1 MDSKSIEVGSRFIAS
16 TMHEIRTPLQT
27 IIGTLELLSE
37 TPLNPEQTEYIHQVE
52 FSANALLGLANDILD
67 FTKITADN
75 FKLENSPFDVI
86 ELTERVVD
94 LISVEAFANG
104 LEVITDIDYSLPHS
118 IMGDAVRVQ
127 QIILNLVK
135 NATKFTEKGFILV
148 RVSKRE
154 KQIVFEIIDSGIGVP
169 QDKHELIFKDFYQ
182 IDGSSARKN
191 GGTGLGLSI
200 SKNLVQLMKGKIG
213 VLPNPSGGSNFWFT
227 IPLEIAEYDENTE
240 ENQPVLIPEG
250 TKVLISSVSPLFIKS
265 FRTKLAYFGLTN
277 VDVVS
282 SLSEASEKIEEMST
296 SGKSYE
302 MTFIDISTMNTK
314 KDYAIAQKIKNNPF
328 CSHMYSVLLIPEGK
342 INSGLR
348 DQIKTSFNSF
358 LYRPIKH
365 NALKSMIEEQFSR
378 KPASTSLSEN
388 NLDKST
394 QIKLDSILN
403 AQIASTLSIIVAEDQ
418 PVNKKILETFLK
430 KFGATVHLAENG
442 EKAVEQIKA
451 HPETDIVF
459 MDIFMPIKSGIDA
472 TIEARNLGYKG
483 IIIACTANNDA
494 DDFKMYKQI
503 GMNDILI
510 KPFKKNEVKE
520 ILEKWNSFLIVPN
533 AKDIISLSYVKDL
546 SSEIWDLEDFME
558 TTENNTEFAISL
570 MDEYIEQAEILLNN
584 LKNELVKES
593 PDFQKLELYSHTL
606 KGSSASVSATRFAN
620 LGKQMNDAAK
630 IRDKVKLEAARI
642 NFAIDFI
649 DFKNII
655 EKWKISI

>member
-75 FKLENSPFDVI
+75 FKLENRPYDVI

-94 LISVEAFANG
+94 LISVEAFAHG

-154 KQIVFEIIDSGIGVP
+154 NQIVFEIIDSGIGVP

-182 IDGSSARKN
+182 VDGSSARKN

-200 SKNLVQLMKGKIG
+200 SKNLVLLMKGKIG

-227 IPLEIAEYDENTE
+227 IPLEKAEYDENTE
-240 ENQPVLIPEG
+240 EKLPLIPEG
-250 TKVLISSVSPLFIKS
+250 TKILLSSVSPLFIKS
-265 FRTKLAYFGLTN
+265 FRAKLSYFGLTN

-282 SLSEASEKIEEMST
+282 SIYEASEKINEMAAA
-296 SGKSYE
+296 GKSYA
-302 MTFIDISTMNTK
+302 MAFIDISTINSKT
-314 KDYAIAQKIKNNPF
+314 DYAMAEKIKNNPA
-328 CSHMYSVLLIPEGK
+328 CSHMYSALLIPEGK

-348 DQIKTSFNSF
+348 DQIKTSFSSF
-358 LYRPIKH
+358 LYKPIKY

-378 KPASTSLSEN
+378 KPASTSHSDD
-388 NLDKST
+388 NLDKTT

-403 AQIASTLSIIVAEDQ
+403 AQIASNLTIIVAEDQ
-418 PVNKKILETFLK
+418 PVNKRILETFLK
-430 KFGATVHLAENG
+430 KFGATVYLAENG
-442 EKAVEQIKA
+442 EKAVEQIKE

-533 AKDIISLSYVKDL
+533 AKDIISLSFVKDL
-546 SSEIWDLEDFME
+546 SSEMWDLEDFME
-558 TTENNTEFAISL
+558 TTGNNTEFAISL

-584 LKNELVKES
+584 LKSELIKEC

-630 IRDKVKLEAARI
+630 LKDKVKLEAARI

>member
-348 DQIKTSFNSF
+348 DQIKASFNSF
-358 LYRPIKH
+358 L
-365 NALKSMIEEQFSR
+365 
-378 KPASTSLSEN
+378 
-388 NLDKST
+388 
-394 QIKLDSILN
+394 
-403 AQIASTLSIIVAEDQ
+403 
-418 PVNKKILETFLK
+418 
-430 KFGATVHLAENG
+430 
-442 EKAVEQIKA
+442 
-451 HPETDIVF
+451 
-459 MDIFMPIKSGIDA
+459 
-472 TIEARNLGYKG
+472 
-483 IIIACTANNDA
+483 
-494 DDFKMYKQI
+494 
-503 GMNDILI
+503 
-510 KPFKKNEVKE
+510 
-520 ILEKWNSFLIVPN
+520 
-533 AKDIISLSYVKDL
+533 
-546 SSEIWDLEDFME
+546 
-558 TTENNTEFAISL
+558 
-570 MDEYIEQAEILLNN
+570 
-584 LKNELVKES
+584 
-593 PDFQKLELYSHTL
+593 
-606 KGSSASVSATRFAN
+606 
-620 LGKQMNDAAK
+620 
-630 IRDKVKLEAARI
+630 
-642 NFAIDFI
+642 
-649 DFKNII
+649 
-655 EKWKISI
+655 

>member
-1 MDSKSIEVGSRFIAS
+1 MDSTSIEVGSRFIAS

-75 FKLENSPFDVI
+75 FKLENRPYDVI

-94 LISVEAFANG
+94 LISVEAFAHG
-104 LEVITDIDYSLPHS
+104 LEVITDIDYSIPHS

-148 RVSKRE
+148 RVSRRDNL
-154 KQIVFEIIDSGIGVP
+154 IVFEIIDSGIGVP

-182 IDGSSARKN
+182 VDGSSARKN

-227 IPLEIAEYDENTE
+227 IPLEKAEYDESTE
-240 ENQPVLIPEG
+240 EKLPLIPEG
-250 TKVLISSVSPLFIKS
+250 TKILLSSVSPLFIKS
-265 FRTKLAYFGLTN
+265 FRAKLSYFGLTN
-277 VDVVS
+277 VDIVS
-282 SLSEASEKIEEMST
+282 SIHEASEKIMEMST
-296 SGKSYE
+296 AGKSYE
-302 MTFIDISTMNTK
+302 MAFFDITTLSSKIDYSM
-314 KDYAIAQKIKNNPF
+314 AEKIKNDPA
-328 CSHMYSVLLIPEGK
+328 CSRMYSALLIPEGK

-348 DQIKTSFNSF
+348 EQIQSSFNSF
-358 LYRPIKH
+358 LYKPVKY

-378 KPASTSLSEN
+378 KPASSTSQSDN
-388 NLDKST
+388 NLDKTT

-403 AQIASTLSIIVAEDQ
+403 AQIASNLTIIVAEDQ
-418 PVNKKILETFLK
+418 PVNKRILETFLK
-430 KFGATVHLAENG
+430 KFGATVYLAENG

-533 AKDIISLSYVKDL
+533 AKDIISLSFVKDL
-546 SSEIWDLEDFME
+546 SSEMWDLEDFME
-558 TTENNTEFAISL
+558 TTGNNTEFAISL

-584 LKNELVKES
+584 LKGELVKES

-630 IRDKVKLEAARI
+630 QKDKVKLEAARI
-642 NFAIDFI
+642 NFALDFI